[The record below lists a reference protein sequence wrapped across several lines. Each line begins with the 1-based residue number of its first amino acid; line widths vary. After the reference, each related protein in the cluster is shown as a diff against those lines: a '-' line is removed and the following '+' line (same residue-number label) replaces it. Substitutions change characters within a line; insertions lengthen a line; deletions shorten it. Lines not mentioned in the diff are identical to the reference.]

1 MGEAPTLRRSAGR
14 WPGGVGVSP
23 ITGKALMFESF
34 AFIDLL
40 NDALMPGIV
49 LGCIYALGAIGVT
62 LTFGILR
69 FANFA
74 HGEVMMTGA
83 FLTWTVMAV
92 LVEAGIKVHP
102 LIAAIPAIAL
112 TVPIALGVDRWF
124 YRPFRESPAIIV
136 VIASFGMM
144 LVLRSLVQVIW
155 GPNQITFVKGI
166 ARPNAWI
173 RETTDEMGAMVL
185 IWDKHVWIV
194 GGTIVIMLVFNYI
207 LTRTRIGKAMRAVAD
222 SPDLARTT
230 GIDVEA
236 VIRATWVIGGF
247 CAVMAGVFMAMD
259 TQFIESTMGFKMLL
273 PMFAAAI
280 LGGIGRP
287 FGAVAGGLII
297 GLAEELSVY
306 HWGFDAALINP
317 GYKSAIA
324 FTIMV
329 VMLIVRPSGLF
340 RGRVFQ

>member
-1 MGEAPTLRRSAGR
+1 MWDSFGFEFVNYYFI
-14 WPGGVGVSP
+14 PG
-23 ITGKALMFESF
+23 L
-34 AFIDLL
+34 
-40 NDALMPGIV
+40 V

-83 FLTWTVMAV
+83 FLTWTIMAA
-92 LVEAGIKVHP
+92 LGEAGIDLHP

-112 TVPIALGVDRWF
+112 TIPIAMGVDRWF
-124 YRPFRESPAIIV
+124 YKPFRASATIIV

-144 LVLRSLVQVIW
+144 LVIRSLVQVIW

-166 ARPNAWI
+166 AKPNETIRDLTDSWGTMILMPGKHLWI
-173 RETTDEMGAMVL
+173 
-185 IWDKHVWIV
+185 I

-207 LTRTRIGKAMRAVAD
+207 LTRTRIGKAMRAVSD

-230 GIDVEA
+230 CIDVEA

-273 PMFAAAI
+273 PIFAAAI

-297 GLAEELSVY
+297 GVAEELVAY
-306 HWGFDAALINP
+306 PWIGDAPLISP
-317 GYKSAIA
+317 GYKAGVA

-329 VMLIVRPSGLF
+329 FMLIVRPAGLF
-340 RGRVFQ
+340 KGRVFQ